1 MKKLIL
7 TFLLAVSTL
16 ISMAQTLI
24 SMDQKETK
32 SVFWCYTGTIGK
44 IPVTMYL
51 LQNGPNGYHQGS
63 YYYNSVMQPIEF
75 SGQDSSGYLI
85 LDAYYGL
92 HSEKFIGKITANSFS
107 GKWTS
112 DKKELTF
119 ELHHDPTAAKNFEW
133 VYLSENRHLN
143 DHEELPYASYYEGA
157 AFPMST
163 FDMAPV
169 IRKTVF
175 NDVSDI
181 DEYRVSMQKNKL
193 KFLEEFYSE
202 NADSVNEEAAYMG
215 TREDLY
221 YSLPVYLDE
230 SIVIYSSSGYYY
242 MGGAHG
248 MSGNRYYVFDRLH
261 QTVISLE
268 KTIQNK
274 DDEKLQGLI
283 YSCFVKK
290 YGKESAGML
299 FEKTELLPAT
309 DNFYITP
316 GGICFAYAEYEIGP
330 YVMGNLSVTVP
341 LSDIKEYL
349 TPYAKATFLR

>member
-1 MKKLIL
+1 MKQFFLI
-7 TFLLAVSTL
+7 FSLAFCTL
-16 ISMAQTLI
+16 ASNAQTNV
-24 SMDQKETK
+24 Q
-32 SVFWCYTGTIGK
+32 SVFWCYSGTIGN

-75 SGQDSSGYLI
+75 SGQDSSGYVV
-85 LDAYYGL
+85 LDATYGL
-92 HSEKFIGKITANSFS
+92 HSEKFIGKITANSYS
-107 GKWTS
+107 GTWTS

-119 ELHHDPTAAKNFEW
+119 ELHQDANTAGNFEW
-133 VYLSENRHLN
+133 VSLSETRHLN
-143 DHEELPYASYYEGA
+143 EHEESPFANFYEGA
-157 AFPMST
+157 AFPLST
-163 FDMAPV
+163 FDIAPV
-169 IRKTVF
+169 IRKNVF
-175 NDVSDI
+175 NDVPDV
-181 DEYRVSMQKNKL
+181 EGYKVSMQKNKQE
-193 KFLEEFYSE
+193 FFEEFYKENEGSE
-202 NADSVNEEAAYMG
+202 DLGFMG
-215 TREDLY
+215 TRENMY
-221 YSLPVYLDE
+221 YSLPVYIDE
-230 SIVIYSSSGYYY
+230 TVVTYLSSGYFYL
-242 MGGAHG
+242 GGAHG
-248 MSGNRYYVFDRLH
+248 MSGNQYYVFDRLN
-261 QTVISLE
+261 QTIITLE

-274 DDEKLQGLI
+274 DDKKLQGLI